1 MPVSKI
7 LNETE
12 TKMKNSIDAL
22 KNNLAQVRT
31 GRANASV
38 LDGIVVDYY
47 GQPTPINQMAA
58 IKTPDAHQ
66 LAIEPWDKSQLG
78 AIEKAINESDL
89 GITPNND
96 GTAIRL
102 PFPKLTE
109 ESRKEL
115 VKKCS
120 QIAEDGRISIRN
132 ARRDGNNTISRIVK
146 DESLGEDEEHRGQNK
161 VQELTDKYIKQV
173 DEIFAAKES
182 EVLTI

>member
-1 MPVSKI
+1 MISDVLK
-7 LNETE
+7 ETE
-12 TKMKNSIDAL
+12 AKMQNAIDSL

-31 GRANASV
+31 GRANASI
-38 LDGIVVDYY
+38 LDGILVDYY

-66 LAIEPWDKSQLG
+66 LAIEPWDKSQL
-78 AIEKAINESDL
+78 ATIEKAIAESDL

-96 GTAIRL
+96 GNAIRL

-120 QIAEDGRISIRN
+120 QMAEEGRVAVRN
-132 ARRDGNNTISRIVK
+132 ARRDGNNGVSKLVK
-146 DESLGEDEEHRGQNK
+146 DEGLSEDEERRGQDE
-161 VQELTDKYIKQV
+161 VQKLTDKYIKQV
-173 DEIFAAKES
+173 DETFAEKEK

>member
-1 MPVSKI
+1 MISDVLK
-7 LNETE
+7 ETE
-12 TKMKNSIDAL
+12 VKMQNAIESL

-31 GRANASV
+31 GRANASI
-38 LDGIVVDYY
+38 LNGILVDYY

-66 LAIEPWDKSQLG
+66 LAIEPWDKSQL
-78 AIEKAINESDL
+78 ATIEKAIAESDL

-96 GTAIRL
+96 GNAIRL

-120 QIAEDGRISIRN
+120 QLAEEGRVSVRN
-132 ARRDGNNTISRIVK
+132 ARRDGNNGVSKLVK
-146 DESLGEDEEHRGQNK
+146 DEGLSEDEEHRGQDE
-161 VQELTDKYIKQV
+161 VQKLTDKYIKQV
-173 DEIFAAKES
+173 DETFAEKEK